1 MVWAELAAQTTRP
14 MAEPA
19 AAAAGALG
27 PEPEVLASAAAAAGG
42 QEEVEE
48 EGGGYEPACDDD
60 GACEAAAQRIRLGC
74 PATATDQECAA
85 REDGMAPGELGAW
98 CSGWRGWVDNTPNT
112 CYGYGF
118 AWLASSS
125 SSSSSEDED
134 EDEREGASAAAAAA
148 DLAAAVRRL
157 ALAALLQDR
166 LAEDSPAA
174 EDGVKLLDVL
184 PEVATKAAERAVRA
198 VMLPL
203 LCSLPC
209 SSPANEGNAS
219 AHLCTGPSAKRV
231 VVVVG
236 GGGGGGATSATQHDS
251 SSSHQHPRQ
260 QRQTST
266 AKSTRGYR
274 PGLHNGVVSMRVLPT
289 GRGCCAAGLG
299 VRL

>member
-1 MVWAELAAQTTRP
+1 MVAQP

-19 AAAAGALG
+19 AAAAGAFG
-27 PEPEVLASAAAAAGG
+27 PEPEVLASAAAAGG
-42 QEEVEE
+42 QEEGEE
-48 EGGGYEPACDDD
+48 EGSSSGDEHEPACDD
-60 GACEAAAQRIRLGC
+60 GACEAVAQRIRLGC

-85 REDGMAPGELGAW
+85 KEDGMAPGELAAW
-98 CSGWRGWVDNTPNT
+98 CSGWRGSVQNTPNT
-112 CYGYGF
+112 SYGYGY

-166 LAEDSPAA
+166 LADYSPAA

-231 VVVVG
+231 VVVVVDASVSVG
-236 GGGGGGATSATQHDS
+236 TS
-251 SSSHQHPRQ
+251 
-260 QRQTST
+260 
-266 AKSTRGYR
+266 GI
-274 PGLHNGVVSMRVLPT
+274 VVFVDRT
-289 GRGCCAAGLG
+289 Y
-299 VRL
+299 